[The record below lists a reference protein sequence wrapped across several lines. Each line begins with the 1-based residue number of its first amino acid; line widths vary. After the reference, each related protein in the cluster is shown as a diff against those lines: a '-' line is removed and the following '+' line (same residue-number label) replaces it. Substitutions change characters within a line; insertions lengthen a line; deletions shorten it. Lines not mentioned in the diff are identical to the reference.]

1 MIVVSVGWEKT
12 CATYKNNNI
21 PQRQFLYQTFDSESF
36 QCAGPQYTQS
46 GYGLYGPHVPN
57 GAEFIAA
64 AVSQYEANNNIS

>member
-12 CATYKNNNI
+12 CATYKNKI
-21 PQRQFLYQTFDSESF
+21 LHRQLFYQVFDSESF

-46 GYGLYGPHVPN
+46 GYGSYGPHLPN